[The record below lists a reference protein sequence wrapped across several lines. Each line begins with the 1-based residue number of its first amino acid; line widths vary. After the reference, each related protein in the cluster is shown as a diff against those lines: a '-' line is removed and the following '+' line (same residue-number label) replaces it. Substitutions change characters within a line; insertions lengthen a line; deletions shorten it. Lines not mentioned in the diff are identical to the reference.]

1 MGSGVYDRMRL
12 ARLRFAA
19 IAPWAPPTLCWL
31 SRYREWISSRVMSF
45 LSVSAFFP
53 CYNDGGTIARVVILA
68 NKTLQE
74 FVDDYE
80 IIVVDDGSTDQ
91 SVGVMEALLSSSSV
105 PLRLVRHPQNR
116 GYGGALRTGFA
127 EATKDWVFY
136 TDGDA
141 QYDVAEL
148 RKLLALVDDGVDVV
162 QGYKLKRQDPW
173 HRILIGAAYRR
184 VACILFSLKIR
195 DVDCDFRL
203 LRRSLLQKIEL
214 EHNSGIV
221 CLELV
226 RKLQDIGARFVEV
239 PVHHYR
245 RSYGRSQFFTPRR
258 IAEVGIDMA
267 RLWWQL
273 VVRQGALGRR

>member
-1 MGSGVYDRMRL
+1 VTSL
-12 ARLRFAA
+12 
-19 IAPWAPPTLCWL
+19 
-31 SRYREWISSRVMSF
+31 

-68 NKTLQE
+68 DKTLQE
-74 FVDDYE
+74 VVDDYE
-80 IIVVDDGSTDQ
+80 IIVVDDGSTDHSL
-91 SVGVMEALLSSSSV
+91 SVLQELLKSSSV
-105 PLRLVRHPQNR
+105 PLRLVRHPRNR

-148 RKLLALVDDGVDVV
+148 RKLLALIDDGVDVL

-173 HRILIGAAYRR
+173 YRVLIGAVYRS
-184 VACILFSLKIR
+184 VARMLFCLKVR

-203 LRRSLLQKIEL
+203 LRRSILQKIEL

-226 RKLQDIGARFVEV
+226 RKLQDVGARFVEV

-245 RSYGRSQFFTPRR
+245 RSYGCSQFFAPRR
-258 IAEVGIDMA
+258 IAEVGIGMV
-267 RLWWQL
+267 RLWWRL
-273 VVRQGALGRR
+273 VVRQGTMGSR

>member
-1 MGSGVYDRMRL
+1 VASMIVCILLGF
-12 ARLRFAA
+12 RFAA
-19 IAPWAPPTLCWL
+19 IALWAPPTLCRL
-31 SRYREWISSRVMSF
+31 SRYRESISSRVMSF

-53 CYNDGGTIARVVILA
+53 CYNDGGTIGRVVILA

-74 FVDDYE
+74 VADDYE
-80 IIVVDDGSTDQ
+80 IIVVDDGSTDH
-91 SVGVMEALLSSSSV
+91 SLNVLEELLRSSKV
-105 PLRLVRHPQNR
+105 PLRLVCHPQNR

-173 HRILIGAAYRR
+173 HRVLIGAAYRR
-184 VACILFSLKIR
+184 VACMLFSLKIR

-203 LRRSLLQKIEL
+203 LRRSVLQKVEL
-214 EHNSGIV
+214 RHNSGVV

-226 RKLQDIGARFVEV
+226 RKLQDVGARFVEV
-239 PVHHYR
+239 PVHHYC
-245 RSYGRSQFFTPRR
+245 RSYGYSQFFTPRR
-258 IAEVGIDMA
+258 IAEVGIDMV
-267 RLWWQL
+267 RLWWRL
-273 VVRQGALGRR
+273 VVRHTAAGSR

>member
-1 MGSGVYDRMRL
+1 M
-12 ARLRFAA
+12 
-19 IAPWAPPTLCWL
+19 
-31 SRYREWISSRVMSF
+31 
-45 LSVSAFFP
+45 SVSAFFP
-53 CYNDGGTIARVVILA
+53 CYNDGGTIARLVILA

-74 FVDDYE
+74 MANDYE
-80 IIVVDDGSTDQ
+80 VIVVDDGSTDH
-91 SVGVMEALLSSSSV
+91 SLAVLEELMRSSSV
-105 PLRLVRHPQNR
+105 PLRLVRHPRNR

-148 RKLLALVDDGVDVV
+148 RKLLSLVDDGVDVV
-162 QGYKLKRQDPW
+162 QGYKLTRQDPW
-173 HRILIGAAYRR
+173 HRIVIGAAYRT
-184 VACILFSLKIR
+184 VASILFSLKIR

-203 LRRSLLQKIEL
+203 LRRSVLRKIEL
-214 EHNSGIV
+214 EHDSGIV

-226 RKLQDIGARFVEV
+226 RKLQDVGARFVEV

-258 IAEVGIDMA
+258 IAAVGIDMV
-267 RLWWQL
+267 RLWWRL
-273 VVRQGALGRR
+273 VVRQAATGNR

>member
-1 MGSGVYDRMRL
+1 MRTRCDLQRLQRCERLTTGVVESK
-12 ARLRFAA
+12 
-19 IAPWAPPTLCWL
+19 IT
-31 SRYREWISSRVMSF
+31 RVLLVTSFMSI
-45 LSVSAFFP
+45 SAFFP
-53 CYNDGGTIARVVILA
+53 CYNDGGTIARVVSLA

-74 FVDDYE
+74 VVDDYE
-80 IIVVDDGSTDQ
+80 IIVVDDGSTDHSF
-91 SVGVMEALLSSSSV
+91 SVLEELLKSKSM
-105 PLRLVRHPQNR
+105 PLRLVRHPRNL

-127 EATKDWVFY
+127 VATKDWVFY

-148 RKLLALVDDGVDVV
+148 RKLVALVDDRVDVV
-162 QGYKLKRQDPW
+162 QGYKLTRQDPW

-184 VACILFSLKIR
+184 VASVLFSLKIR

-203 LRRSLLQKIEL
+203 LRRSVLQKIDL

-226 RKLQDIGARFVEV
+226 RKLQDVGARFVEV

-245 RSYGRSQFFTPRR
+245 RSYGRSQFFTPRC
-258 IAEVGIDMA
+258 IAEVGIDMV
-267 RLWWQL
+267 RLWWRL
-273 VVRQGALGRR
+273 VVRHAATGSH